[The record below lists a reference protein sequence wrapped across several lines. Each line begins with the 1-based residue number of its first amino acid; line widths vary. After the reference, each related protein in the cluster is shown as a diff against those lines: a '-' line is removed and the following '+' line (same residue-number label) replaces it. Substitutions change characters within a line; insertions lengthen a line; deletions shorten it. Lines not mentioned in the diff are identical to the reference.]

1 MLSKDL
7 DNLAEKGKERN
18 ATVLS
23 IGIWDEVSILMK

>member
-7 DNLAEKGKERN
+7 DNLAEEGKERS

>member
-7 DNLAEKGKERN
+7 DNLAEEGKEGS
-18 ATVLS
+18 ATILS